1 MSKGTAITKV
11 ISATSGVVG
20 FMDAADTSTINIT
33 SSSGL
38 ASNIRNKVNID
49 HPFAQAT
56 STNQPTT
63 GSATI
68 GGLNALG
75 FDGVNDALV
84 AAAAA
89 PINNIFAAGG
99 TAFFVLNV
107 LSMGGA
113 SFGRVF
119 DKTNLQLYVS
129 NLSGSTCK
137 LSFQQGA
144 SGTPGTWAFTNNLIT
159 LGQPFIFAVTYNS
172 STLSTAPKMY
182 INSITEAAVIV
193 TSVPTGSASSD
204 AANALV
210 IGNRAALDRGFNGT
224 MGAAVFFR
232 KVLSNEDRATI
243 FETLSNKFGIAI
255 S

>member
-1 MSKGTAITKV
+1 MAYGSYQTQWTTALTGNV
-11 ISATSGVVG
+11 AWLN
-20 FMDAADTSTINIT
+20 AAEVSTIN
-33 SSSGL
+33 SSGGL
-38 ASNIRNKVNID
+38 VSSVRNKSNSQI
-49 HPFAQAT
+49 PFAQGT
-56 STNQPTT
+56 SANQPTT
-63 GSATI
+63 GSSTI

-75 FDGVNDALV
+75 FDGTDDALGV
-84 AAAAA
+84 TAAAT
-89 PINNIFAAGG
+89 INNIFATGG

-182 INSITEAAVIV
+182 INSTTEVAVSV

-204 AANALV
+204 AANDLV
-210 IGNRAALDRGFNGT
+210 IGNRAALDRGFDGSISEV
-224 MGAAVFFR
+224 MFFR
-232 KVLSNEDRATI
+232 KVLSSEERTLI
-243 FETLSNKFGIAI
+243 FQSLSNKYGVAI
-255 S
+255 